1 MSVLRN
7 LEAKLGGLVEGAF
20 SRAFKS
26 SVQPVELA
34 HKLAKEMEE
43 SQMVSVSRVYVP
55 NHYRVFLSPEDREQF
70 SSYEPALRKEL
81 SDYLLE
87 HARHEGL
94 ALTSRPQVE
103 FMTDERLELGE
114 FGIQAQLLSP
124 PEEAEEV
131 EPAGPDMAPPA
142 GDFGHTMVYLPDRA
156 ARKLEAPASRAQA
169 LLVGEGRRS
178 VLSGER
184 VLIGRSR
191 ECDVV
196 LSDPN
201 ISRRHAEVRRDGG
214 GWAVVDLGSTNG
226 IKVNGRRGAHPPLEP
241 GDRIARGLTELPFEL
256 EKGPPRWT
264 SRSRSRSSS
273 ASWPCSTCS

>member
-34 HKLAKEMEE
+34 QKLAKEMEE

-55 NHYRVFLSPEDREQF
+55 NHYRVFLSPQDREQF
-70 SSYEPALRKEL
+70 ASYEPALRKEL

-124 PEEAEEV
+124 PEEEEV
-131 EPAGPDMAPPA
+131 APAGPDLAPSA
-142 GDFGHTMVYLPDRA
+142 GDFGHTMVYSPDRE
-156 ARKLEAPASRAQA
+156 ARRLEAAPSRAQA

-184 VLIGRSR
+184 VLLGRSR

-196 LSDPN
+196 LGDPN
-201 ISRRHAEVRRDGG
+201 ISRRHAEVRREGG
-214 GWAVVDLGSTNG
+214 GWTVVDLGSTNG
-226 IKVNGRRGAHPPLEP
+226 IKVNGRRVDQAVLEP
-241 GDRIARGLTELPFEL
+241 GDRITMGLTELTFEL
-256 EKGPPRWT
+256 D
-264 SRSRSRSSS
+264 
-273 ASWPCSTCS
+273 

>member
-114 FGIQAQLLSP
+114 FGIQAQLLESESEDQP
-124 PEEAEEV
+124 A
-131 EPAGPDMAPPA
+131 PAGPDMAPSA
-142 GDFGHTMVYLPDRA
+142 GDFGHTMVYSPDRA
-156 ARKLEAPASRAQA
+156 ARKLEPAPSRAQA
-169 LLVGEGRRS
+169 LL
-178 VLSGER
+178 
-184 VLIGRSR
+184 
-191 ECDVV
+191 
-196 LSDPN
+196 
-201 ISRRHAEVRRDGG
+201 
-214 GWAVVDLGSTNG
+214 
-226 IKVNGRRGAHPPLEP
+226 
-241 GDRIARGLTELPFEL
+241 
-256 EKGPPRWT
+256 
-264 SRSRSRSSS
+264 
-273 ASWPCSTCS
+273 

>member
-34 HKLAKEMEE
+34 QKLAREMEE

-70 SSYEPALRKEL
+70 ASYEPALRKEL

-87 HARHEGL
+87 HARQEGL

-114 FGIQAQLLSP
+114 FGIQAQLL
-124 PEEAEEV
+124 EAEADE
-131 EPAGPDMAPPA
+131 EPVGADVAPSA
-142 GDFGHTMVYLPDRA
+142 GDFGHTMVYSPDRA
-156 ARKLEAPASRAQA
+156 ARKLEAPTSRAQA

-201 ISRRHAEVRRDGG
+201 TSRRHAEVRRDGE
-214 GWAVVDLGSTNG
+214 GWTVVDLGSTNG
-226 IKVNGRRGAHPPLEP
+226 IKVNGRRVDQAALQP
-241 GDRIARGLTELPFEL
+241 GDRITLGLTELTFEL
-256 EKGPPRWT
+256 D
-264 SRSRSRSSS
+264 
-273 ASWPCSTCS
+273 